1 MNQSKGKKGK
11 KASTEGQ
18 GNTFDGML
26 SMSIDIDDEGMEA
39 KKYL

>member
-1 MNQSKGKKGK
+1 MNQTKSKRGK
-11 KASTEGQ
+11 KASTEGG

-26 SMSIDIDDEGMEA
+26 SMSIDIDDDGMEA